1 MSEQGQEAHL
11 KQSATPG
18 RFQPAVPACAT
29 LAVRAKSARSHGP
42 DGALARALGRDL
54 KGRLSPLAYIAG
66 IGLSFVAPWAG
77 LTLYVLVALI
87 WLVPDRRIEKTV
99 G

>member
-1 MSEQGQEAHL
+1 MCNPRGPGQI
-11 KQSATPG
+11 
-18 RFQPAVPACAT
+18 R
-29 LAVRAKSARSHGP
+29 RSQGP

-77 LTLYVLVALI
+77 LTLYILVALI